1 MKPVYLEDFAYPC
14 IAYVIRRT
22 GFEGSIE
29 QLMSLTGERYT
40 AWTEIA
46 VGDVLVWERHGGSE
60 ITDVTLTIGEHGPI
74 TTKLCLGKH
83 FGVYEGHGLVSD
95 VTFDGDTYFPRIR
108 LMPLFEHPEPRT
120 ILRIRRAV
128 EEKP

>member
-14 IAYVIRRT
+14 
-22 GFEGSIE
+22 
-29 QLMSLTGERYT
+29 
-40 AWTEIA
+40 
-46 VGDVLVWERHGGSE
+46 
-60 ITDVTLTIGEHGPI
+60 
-74 TTKLCLGKH
+74 KH

-95 VTFDGDTYFPRIR
+95 ITFDGDTYFPRIR

-120 ILRIRRAV
+120 ILRICRAV